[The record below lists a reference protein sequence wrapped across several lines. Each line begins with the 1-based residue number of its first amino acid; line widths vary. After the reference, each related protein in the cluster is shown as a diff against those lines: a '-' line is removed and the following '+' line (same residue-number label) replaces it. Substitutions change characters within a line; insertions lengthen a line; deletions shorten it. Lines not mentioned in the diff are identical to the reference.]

1 MARQYDFLV
10 IGGGSGGIA
19 AAKRAAGH
27 GVKTVIIEAGR
38 IGGTCVNRGCVPKKV
53 MWNAALIAEVLHDA
67 KDYGFE
73 FKLERFDWSTI
84 KQARDAYVSRL
95 NKIYHRGLELS
106 SVEEITGVAVF
117 QDPHT
122 VVVNGEALSAEHILI
137 ATGSHP
143 DVPDVAGAELG
154 ITSDG
159 FFELET
165 QPRRVLVVGA
175 GYIAVEFAGLLNAL
189 GSDVCMLL
197 RSEAFL
203 RRFDATLRETLMVEM
218 QQAGVSILSCRQ
230 LQRVQKNG
238 DGTLGVHTDNG
249 ESMAGFDSVIWAI
262 GRSANTASLQL
273 ARTGV
278 VTTPQG
284 DIEVDEY
291 QNTNVAGV
299 YALGDVTGRWMLTPV
314 AIAAGRRL
322 GDRLFGGQP
331 QARLEYENIPTV
343 IFSHPPIGTVGISE
357 DEAHARYG
365 HGSVKVYQ
373 TRFTNMFHAV
383 TKRKPA
389 TVMKLVTV
397 GAQERIVGC
406 HIIGAQADEMIQGL
420 AVAVKMGA
428 TKRDLDNTVAI
439 HPTSAEEIVL
449 MR

>member
-1 MARQYDFLV
+1 MAKQYDFLV
-10 IGGGSGGIA
+10 IGGGSGGNA

-27 GVKTVIIEAGR
+27 GAKTALIEADR

-53 MWNAALIAEVLHDA
+53 MWNAALIAEILHDA

-73 FKLERFDWSTI
+73 LDFERFDWPTV
-84 KQARDAYVSRL
+84 KQARDAYISRL
-95 NKIYHRGLELS
+95 NKIYHRGLEVS
-106 SVEEITGVAVF
+106 GVEEIAGVAVF
-117 QDPHT
+117 QDSHT
-122 VVVNGEALSAEHILI
+122 VVVNGKALTAEHILI
-137 ATGSHP
+137 ATGSYP

-159 FFELET
+159 FFELDA

-197 RSEAFL
+197 RGEAFL
-203 RRFDATLRETLMVEM
+203 RRFDSTLRETLMEQM
-218 QQAGVSILSCRQ
+218 QEAGVSIVAFRQ
-230 LQRVQKNG
+230 LQRIQENG
-238 DGTLGVHTDNG
+238 NGTLGVHTDSG
-249 ESMAGFDSVIWAI
+249 ETIAGFDCLIWAI

-273 ARTGV
+273 ARSGV
-278 VTTPQG
+278 ATNAQG

-291 QNTNVAGV
+291 QNTNVPGI
-299 YALGDVTGRWMLTPV
+299 YAIGDVTGRWMLTPV
-314 AIAAGRRL
+314 AIASGRRL

-357 DEAHARYG
+357 DDAREIYG
-365 HGSVKVYQ
+365 QGSVKVYQ

-397 GAQERIVGC
+397 GTQEKIVGC